1 MLTVKQMNKSL
12 KEHISLLSHELEPG
26 GVPEEEMWVSV
37 VDETGPA
44 LGSKVHL

>member
-12 KEHISLLSHELEPG
+12 KEHISLLSELEPG